1 MKPINTNAAFAQASH
16 HLSELLQAER
26 EAVAHESKLLALL
39 AAPTEREPV
48 LAAAA
53 RLLRG
58 EPATPANIDGLNR
71 QLDEVRGKL
80 AVLRPA
86 IEQQREVV
94 QAIESQLSAA
104 VCAEQAPEHLAAVQG
119 VADALEALRAAFNRL
134 QGQRE
139 AIESAGYR
147 CSLEA
152 FGDPALSFDSDSAAV
167 RVLADCHAFATLQG
181 MKAGGPVNVRLLAA
195 GGLGLP
201 GDVVGKVPAAEAAQL
216 VRLGVAEVTQVK
228 PQRVPRLTAWGAP
241 AEVVLS

>member
-1 MKPINTNAAFAQASH
+1 MKNINTNAAYAQASN
-16 HLSELLQAER
+16 HLNELAQAER
-26 EAVAHESKLLALL
+26 EAIAHESGLLGLL

-71 QLDEVRGKL
+71 QLDEVRGRL

-119 VADALEALRAAFNRL
+119 VGDALEALRAAFNRL

-147 CSLEA
+147 CTLES
-152 FGDPALSFDSDSAAV
+152 FGDPALSFDSNSAAV
-167 RVLADCHAFATLQG
+167 RVLSDCHAFATMQG
-181 MKAGGPVNVRLLAA
+181 MKAGGPVTLRLLTA
-195 GGLGLP
+195 GELGLP
-201 GDVVGKVPAAEAAQL
+201 GDVVGKVPAAYAAQL
-216 VRLGVAEVTQVK
+216 VRLGQAEITQAK
-228 PQRVPRLTAWGAP
+228 PHKVPRLTAWGTP
-241 AEVVLS
+241 AEVVFS